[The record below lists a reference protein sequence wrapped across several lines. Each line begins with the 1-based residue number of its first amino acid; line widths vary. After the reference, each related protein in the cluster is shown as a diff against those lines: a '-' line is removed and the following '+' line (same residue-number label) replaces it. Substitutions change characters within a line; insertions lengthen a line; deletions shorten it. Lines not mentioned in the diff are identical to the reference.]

1 MSKESNNLNNLESI
15 EKMQESLQDVEDNI
29 IEEDINKEKNNNS
42 NDNLNSFF
50 NDLEESESQDMKV
63 KKDNSLKNT
72 IIISVAAFMVL
83 LALALM
89 YLYLN
94 FDKISSSRTGV
105 NVTITGDSNENSKEI
120 ASTESVG
127 DEEES
132 EEVAE
137 EDTSHNTKET
147 KVKLEEWEKVSREK
161 MTDKQKKK
169 MLKAMEEGAVGE
181 MFMGMPSEEEGYTSD
196 PDKMLDK
203 DYVPN
208 PYYVDL
214 TKEDYIEQYSDIL
227 MRVIN
232 PIYGDWMEYQME
244 NPNKINNREAYAKI
258 FQGVSD
264 GELFSN
270 TEKSKDNPMMFDYDA
285 NGFAAIYKNAEKDK
299 NGVRIIGELSSG
311 ELIYNEDSTITNNIT
326 VKYLL
331 PDGSSFD
338 KDMQLK
344 LKIDSNKKLVLTDI
358 KNKK

>member
-1 MSKESNNLNNLESI
+1 MSKESNNLENI

-29 IEEDINKEKNNNS
+29 VEEDINKKSS
-42 NDNLNSFF
+42 NDNLNDFF
-50 NDLEESESQDMKV
+50 SDLKESESQDMKV

-72 IIISVAAFMVL
+72 IIISVAAFMIL
-83 LALALM
+83 LSLALL

-94 FDKISSSRTGV
+94 YDKISSSKTGV

-127 DEEES
+127 DEEEN
-132 EEVAE
+132 EEVE

-147 KVKLEEWEKVSREK
+147 KVKLEEWEKVSRDK
-161 MTDKQKKK
+161 MTEKQKKK

-227 MRVIN
+227 MRLIN
-232 PIYGDWMEYQME
+232 PIYGNWMEYQME
-244 NPNKINNREAYAKI
+244 SPNKIDNKVAYSKI